1 MCESDGLCVA
11 RHSVWGILREV
22 RSTNPRTWLAYS
34 VVVVIVGVVL
44 GVTSGWAGIILIVG
58 GLLVGVRSA
67 REMRR

>member
-1 MCESDGLCVA
+1 M
-11 RHSVWGILREV
+11 